1 MNFKQT
7 LHDKV
12 KTTEDILLKY
22 LPKQEGYSAKVAEA
36 MNYSLL
42 AGGKRIRPI
51 LIQEVFTLFGGTD
64 KIIEPFMAAIEM
76 IHTYSLVHDDLPS
89 MDNDLY
95 RRGKKTTHAIFGEG
109 MAVLAGDGLLNLAFE
124 TILDSKMEPDFYPRC
139 FQAMQVLAAKAGVRG
154 MIGGQTADILA
165 ENLGSNVTCEHLLY
179 IHKNKTA
186 ALMEAAM
193 MVGAILAGAKEE
205 AVLDMERVARMIG
218 IAFQIQDDILDVTS
232 SLEVLGKETG
242 SDSKNNKVTY
252 VTLHGLDAS
261 QLEVKRL
268 SEEGIAI
275 LLKYQSKTGEES
287 SFLNQLLE
295 ELIGREQ

>member
-12 KTTEDILLKY
+12 KTTEDILLTY

-51 LIQEVFTLFGGTD
+51 LMQEVFTLFGGTD

-109 MAVLAGDGLLNLAFE
+109 MAVLAGDGLLNIAFE

-139 FQAMQVLAAKAGVRG
+139 WHAMQVLATKAGVRG

-165 ENLGSNVTCEHLLY
+165 ENLGSHVTCEHLLY